1 MVKKV
6 SQLIILFCF
15 TLKIDAQLISWDKKV
30 DFGILNNKSQNFIDL
45 PVTNTSSEN
54 IFIFRLDVD
63 RRFKVQFSDKKIK
76 PDSTEFIRIAF
87 EPKKN
92 GIF

>member
-45 PVTNTSSEN
+45 PVTNYL
-54 IFIFRLDVD
+54 FRKYIY
-63 RRFKVQFSDKKIK
+63 FQ
-76 PDSTEFIRIAF
+76 IRCR
-87 EPKKN
+87 
-92 GIF
+92 

>member
-15 TLKIDAQLISWDKKV
+15 TFKIDAQLISWDKKV

-45 PVTNTSSEN
+45 PVTN
-54 IFIFRLDVD
+54 IPLQKIYL
-63 RRFKVQFSDKKIK
+63 FSD
-76 PDSTEFIRIAF
+76 
-87 EPKKN
+87 
-92 GIF
+92 